1 LTGPLLAIE
10 RLTVELSTGD
20 RTFDA
25 VTDLSFSIAR
35 NEVLALVGESGSGK
49 SMTAM
54 AIMQLLP
61 EPTARIVAGRIL
73 FDGTDLAQADEASLR
88 GIRGNRI
95 GMIFQ
100 EPMTSLNP
108 SIRVGRQVAEV
119 LRLHKGLDAAAARGR
134 VEELF
139 EQVRIPDPKRRYDD
153 YPHQMSGGM
162 RQRVVIAAA
171 LACDPDVLIADEP
184 TTALDVTTQAQI
196 LDTFRALQ
204 ASVGAATIL
213 ITHDLAVVAETADRV
228 AVMYAGRIVE
238 ETTTDRLFAAPR
250 HPYTNGLLGTM
261 LHVETRDRNGPRARL
276 PEIPGTVPPL
286 WALPPGC
293 PFAPRCPR
301 ARERCVADR
310 PPLAEL
316 APAHRAACWYPVEA
330 AR

>member
-1 LTGPLLAIE
+1 MKPLLAIE
-10 RLTVELSTGD
+10 GLTVELATGD

-25 VTDLSFSIAR
+25 VSDLSFGVSR

-54 AIMQLLP
+54 AIMRLLP
-61 EPTARIVAGRIL
+61 EPVAEIVSGSIT
-73 FDGTDLAQADEASLR
+73 FDGLDLARASETTLR

-95 GMIFQ
+95 GLIFQ

-108 SIRVGRQVAEV
+108 SIRVGPQVAEV
-119 LRLHKGLDAAAARGR
+119 LRLHKGLDAGAARKR
-134 VEELF
+134 VEDLF
-139 EQVRIPDPKRRYDD
+139 EQVRIPDPKRRFDD

-162 RQRVVIAAA
+162 RQRVVIALA

-196 LDTFRALQ
+196 LETFRDLQ

-238 ETTTDRLFAAPR
+238 DTTTAQLFAAPR
-250 HPYTNGLLGTM
+250 HPYTHGLLGSIP
-261 LHVETRDRNGPRARL
+261 HVADADESGSRERL
-276 PEIPGTVPPL
+276 PEIAGTVPAL

-293 PFAPRCPR
+293 AFAPRCSR
-301 ARERCVADR
+301 AGARCATER
-310 PPLAEL
+310 PPLENV
-316 APAHRAACWYPVEA
+316 APGHRVACWHPVEA
-330 AR
+330 AA

>member
-1 LTGPLLAIE
+1 MKALLSIE
-10 RLTVELSTGD
+10 GLTVELATRE
-20 RTFDA
+20 RTFEA
-25 VTDLSFSIAR
+25 VSDLNFRVSR

-54 AIMQLLP
+54 AIMRLLP
-61 EPTARIVAGRIL
+61 EPVAEITAGRIM
-73 FDGTDLAQADEASLR
+73 FDGIDLASAGEAELR
-88 GIRGNRI
+88 KVRGNRI
-95 GMIFQ
+95 GLIFQ

-108 SIRVGRQVAEV
+108 SIRVGPQVAEV
-119 LRLHKGLDAAAARGR
+119 LRLHQGLNAASARNR

-139 EQVRIPDPKRRYDD
+139 ERVRIPDPKRRFDD

-162 RQRVVIAAA
+162 RQRVVIALA

-196 LDTFRALQ
+196 LETFRDLQ

-238 ETTTDRLFAAPR
+238 ETTTEQLFAAPR
-250 HPYTNGLLGTM
+250 HPYTHGLLGSIPH
-261 LHVETRDRNGPRARL
+261 LSEEAVPGARGRL
-276 PEIPGTVPPL
+276 PEIAGTVPAL

-293 PFAPRCPR
+293 AFAPRCPR
-301 ARERCVADR
+301 AGQKCTSQR
-310 PPLAEL
+310 PPLENV
-316 APAHRAACWYPVEA
+316 APGHMAACWYPLGA
-330 AR
+330 PQ

>member
-1 LTGPLLAIE
+1 MKPLLSIE
-10 RLTVELSTGD
+10 GLTVELSTRD

-25 VTDLSFSIAR
+25 VSDLTFAVSR

-54 AIMQLLP
+54 AIMRLLP
-61 EPTARIVAGRIL
+61 EPVAGIVGGRID
-73 FDGTDLAQADEASLR
+73 FDGTDLASANETTLR

-95 GMIFQ
+95 GLIFQ

-108 SIRVGRQVAEV
+108 SIRVGPQVAEV
-119 LRLHKGLDAAAARGR
+119 LRLHKGMDAASARRR

-139 EQVRIPDPKRRYDD
+139 EQVRIPDPTRRYDD

-162 RQRVVIAAA
+162 RQRVVIALA

-196 LDTFRALQ
+196 LETFRDLQ

-238 ETTTDRLFAAPR
+238 EATTEQLFAAPR
-250 HPYTNGLLGTM
+250 HPYTHGLLGSIPHVAEAGDGAARER
-261 LHVETRDRNGPRARL
+261 LH
-276 PEIPGTVPPL
+276 EIAGTVPAL

-293 PFAPRCPR
+293 AFAPRCPR
-301 ARERCVADR
+301 AGTRCAEER
-310 PPLAEL
+310 PPLSEVGRG
-316 APAHRAACWYPVEA
+316 HRAACWHPVEA
-330 AR
+330 AI